1 MQRSASLAVVVFVA
15 VACTAGG
22 PSAPEASSP
31 ADSST
36 NPDVVSI
43 EEAPDATAIMWGPG
57 GLPSSVVDRAAAVP
71 GVVAATHLRSD
82 TLGLVGARTA
92 DGTVV
97 LDLDEQWRIPVD
109 VVAVDPADAA
119 TVVDDAVTRDAVAG
133 LVPGQVLLTEDASE
147 RRGVGTGGTVRL
159 LGGGEFTVANIVPA
173 GTLDATELVVH
184 VGDADRLGMRDG
196 GAVVVRLTGSEL
208 PHEELTA
215 LAPDGAPVRLDGG
228 VAGARSTPVVLGL
241 DEVKDRFGEFA
252 FRDDDPDRDI
262 WPDPGWV
269 DQHIVI
275 EEVPILGRV
284 RCHEA
289 IMDDLRA
296 GLQAIVDAGLAGEI
310 DPGEYGGCY
319 HPRRIGSR
327 TERLSRHSWG
337 IAVDLNVDFSVA
349 GMGTPMDHRA
359 IDLLARHG
367 FRWGGDFLTPD
378 NHHFEWVGPAAADS
392 LPPVA
397 TGQAP
402 S

>member
-1 MQRSASLAVVVFVA
+1 MLRSALLALVVTA
-15 VACTAGG
+15 AACT
-22 PSAPEASSP
+22 SASQIAPDASSP
-31 ADSST
+31 AGST
-36 NPDVVSI
+36 STHGVTTI

-57 GLPSSVVDRAAAVP
+57 GLPSSVVDHAAAVP
-71 GVVAATHLRSD
+71 GVAAATHLRSD

-97 LDLDEQWRIPVD
+97 LDLDDRWRIPVD
-109 VVAVDPADAA
+109 VVAVDPHDAA
-119 TVVDDAVTRDAVAG
+119 TVIDDAVARAAVAD
-133 LVPGQVLLTEDASE
+133 LQPGQALLTEDAAE
-147 RRGVGTGGTVRL
+147 RRGVGAGGAVRL
-159 LGGGEFTVANIVPA
+159 LGGGEFTVAAIVPV

-184 VGDADRLGMRDG
+184 VADADGLGMRDG

-208 PHEELTA
+208 PHDELTA
-215 LAPDGAPVRLDGG
+215 LAPHGSPVRLDGG
-228 VAGARSTPVVLGL
+228 VGGARSTPVVLGL

-252 FRDDDPDRDI
+252 FRDDDPDREI
-262 WPDPGWV
+262 WPDPDWV
-269 DQHIVI
+269 DEHIVI

-310 DPGEYGGCY
+310 DPSEYGGCY

-349 GMGTPMDHRA
+349 GMGTPMDRRA
-359 IDLLARHG
+359 IDLLAQHG

-378 NHHFEWVGPAAADS
+378 NHHFEWVGPAAAEG
-392 LPPVA
+392 LPPIA
-397 TGQAP
+397 TGRGP

>member
-1 MQRSASLAVVVFVA
+1 MQRSAPLAVVALVA
-15 VACTAGG
+15 AACTTGG
-22 PSAPEASSP
+22 PSVPEASSP
-31 ADSST
+31 AGPPT

-57 GLPSSVVDRAAAVP
+57 GLPSSVVEGAAAVP
-71 GVVAATHLRSD
+71 GVEAATHLRSD

-97 LDLDEQWRIPVD
+97 LELDERWRIPVD
-109 VVAVDPADAA
+109 VVAVDPGDAA
-119 TVVDDAVTRDAVAG
+119 TVVEDAATRGAVAD
-133 LVPGQVLLTEDASE
+133 LEPGQVLLTEDAAE
-147 RRGVGTGGTVRL
+147 RRGVGVGGTLRL
-159 LGGGEFTVANIVPA
+159 LGSGEFTVADIVSV

-184 VGDADRLGMRDG
+184 VDDADGLGMRDG
-196 GAVVVRLTGSEL
+196 GAVVVRLAGSEL
-208 PHEELTA
+208 PHDELTA
-215 LAPDGAPVRLDGG
+215 LAPNGSPVRLDGG

-241 DEVKDRFGEFA
+241 DEVKARFGEFA
-252 FRDDDPDRDI
+252 FRDDDPDREI
-262 WPDPGWV
+262 WPDPAWV

-349 GMGTPMDHRA
+349 GMGTPMDRRA
-359 IDLLARHG
+359 IDLLAQHG

-378 NHHFEWVGPAAADS
+378 NHHFEWVGPAAAAT

-397 TGQAP
+397 TGRGP

>member
-1 MQRSASLAVVVFVA
+1 MLRSALLAVVLA
-15 VACTAGG
+15 AAACTTTGSVS
-22 PSAPEASSP
+22 PQASSP
-31 ADSST
+31 AGPPST
-36 NPDVVSI
+36 TPDVAAI

-71 GVVAATHLRSD
+71 GVAAATHLRSD

-92 DGTVV
+92 EGTVV
-97 LDLDEQWRIPVD
+97 LDLADRWRIPVD
-109 VVAVDPADAA
+109 VVAVDPEDAA
-119 TVVDDAVTRDAVAG
+119 TVIDDATARAAVAA
-133 LVPGQVLLTEDASE
+133 LEPGQALLTEDAAQ
-147 RRGVGTGGTVRL
+147 RRGVGTGGAVRL
-159 LGGGEFTVANIVPA
+159 LGGGEFAVASIVPV
-173 GTLDATELVVH
+173 GTLDATEVIVH
-184 VGDADRLGMRDG
+184 VDDADGLGMRDG
-196 GAVVVRLTGSEL
+196 GAVVVRLAGSEV
-208 PHEELTA
+208 PHDELTA
-215 LAPDGAPVRLDGG
+215 LAPTGSPVRLDGG

-252 FRDDDPDRDI
+252 FRDDDPDREI
-262 WPDPGWV
+262 WPDPDWV
-269 DQHIVI
+269 DEHIVI

-310 DPGEYGGCY
+310 DPSEYGGCY

-349 GMGTPMDHRA
+349 GMGTPMDRRA

-378 NHHFEWVGPAAADS
+378 NHHFEWVGPAAAES

-397 TGQAP
+397 TGQGP